1 MARPST
7 IDQLPRDIREL
18 IGQLRMNGVA
28 IDAILNKLKE
38 LDVEVS
44 RSALARHTQKIDAIA
59 ERVRESRAAADAIM
73 DRLGASNDNRQARL
87 NIELMHA
94 NLMSL
99 LSGEDGGDIVLS
111 AQEAMFLGRALK
123 DLAQASKLDQ
133 DREIKLREEIAKEER
148 QKAADVVVETARSQG
163 LDEET
168 AAFFRAEILGVP
180 VEGSDGARGN
190 G

>member
-28 IDAILNKLKE
+28 IDAILDKLKE

-44 RSALARHTQKIDAIA
+44 RSALARHTQRIDAIA
-59 ERVRESRAAADAIM
+59 ERVRESRAAADAIIN
-73 DRLGASNDNRQARL
+73 RLGASNDNRQARL

-99 LSGEDGGDIVLS
+99 LSGEDGDDIVLS

-133 DREIKLREEIAKEER
+133 DRELKLREQI
-148 QKAADVVVETARSQG
+148 QKDVGKKLDELEQEGSQG
-163 LDEET
+163 SRRVDPET
-168 AAFFRAEILGVP
+168 LAIVRRDIYGIVGPAQ
-180 VEGSDGARGN
+180 
-190 G
+190 